1 MEPLI
6 KDSTLRLAAKIA
18 EFADNGEKV
27 EVLKY
32 IQYNYSSKW
41 TLNILEI

>member
-6 KDSTLRLAAKIA
+6 KASTLRLAAKIA

-27 EVLKY
+27 EVLRY
-32 IQYNYSSKW
+32 TTIALLMGNG
-41 TLNILEI
+41 L